1 MSNNL
6 NSLTVKK
13 HDLLQKRAEALD
25 LATKAFEGGSKTEYD
40 SQMANVEN
48 CNKELQQLETLMG
61 ECGKSFQDESDLG
74 SRAKGALD
82 HAEKTG
88 VVLMSKI
95 CATPEY
101 SAAWLEAL
109 AKGVTPKTGLGMKS
123 MDPLYQ
129 AENALKALTIGGG
142 DPAGTDGGF
151 LVPEEFNRQINTLA
165 KDYVDLS
172 TLVNVEHVNS
182 NTGWRAVETAG
193 ATKLQKLDEMQKI
206 TPSSQPKFSKVEYKN
221 AKFGDRLPIS
231 NELLADAP
239 GLIRYLAQWF
249 APKYIL
255 TKNDLI
261 LTLLNLLE
269 FKAITGD
276 TDAEQ
281 IKSVKTMINTGLRTA
296 TAKRAVLLTNATG
309 YNVMD
314 NWMDSTGRP
323 ILVPDPKDGDVQ
335 RFKNKRVVYA
345 DADEI
350 PDFQE
355 SAATYHPLY
364 LGDLKSAITLFLR
377 SGIRM
382 KSTDIGGDA
391 WETDSTEIRATCRMD
406 AKTVDSSAVIRSGF
420 KDLSAAAAAASVLN
434 EAQQQEDTGKG
445 AGK

>member
-6 NSLTVKK
+6 NTLTIKK

-25 LATKAFEGGSKTEYD
+25 LATKAFENGGQAEYET
-40 SQMANVEN
+40 QMTNVES
-48 CNKELQQLETLMG
+48 CNKELQKLDTLMG
-61 ECGKSFQDESDLG
+61 ECGKSFQDETDLG
-74 SRAKGALD
+74 SRAKGAMD

-95 CATPEY
+95 CDTEAY
-101 SAAWLEAL
+101 SAAWLESL
-109 AKGVTPKTGLGMKS
+109 AKGVTPKTGLGVKS
-123 MDPLYQ
+123 LDPLYQ
-129 AENALKALTIGGG
+129 AETALKSLTISGGE
-142 DPAGTDGGF
+142 PAGTDGGF
-151 LVPEEFNRQINTLA
+151 LVPEEFNRQLITLA

-182 NTGWRAVETAG
+182 NTGWRAVESSG
-193 ATKLQKLDEMQKI
+193 ATKLQKLTEMQVIKP
-206 TPSSQPKFSKVEYKN
+206 TDQPKFSRVSYKN
-221 AKFGDRLPIS
+221 EKYGDRLPIS

-239 GLIRYLAQWF
+239 VLIRYLAQWF

-261 LTLLNLLE
+261 LTLLNALE
-269 FKAITGD
+269 FQAITGE

-281 IKSVKTMINTGLRTA
+281 IKSLKTMINTGLRTA
-296 TAKRAVLLTNATG
+296 TAKRAVLLTNAPG

-314 NWMDSTGRP
+314 NWMDTTGRP
-323 ILVPDPKDGDVQ
+323 ILVPDPKDGDIQ

-350 PDFQE
+350 PDFEE
-355 SAATYHPLY
+355 SMTNYHPLY

-382 KSTDIGGDA
+382 KSTDIGGAA

-406 AKTVDSSAVIRSGF
+406 AKTVDETAVIRSGF
-420 KDLSAAAAAASVLN
+420 KDPAGAAAAASVLK
-434 EAQQQEDTGKG
+434 ETQQQEDTGKG